1 MKIRV
6 RFAPSPTGPLH
17 IGGLRT
23 ALFNYLIA
31 KKSGGKFI
39 LRIEDTDSKRTVDG
53 AEKHIIDSLEWLGLD
68 FDEGP
73 IRQSNRSKLY
83 KKQVD
88 KLLKQGNAY
97 YAFDSQ
103 EDLDGAREA
112 GGKDFKYNVKTRMGL
127 NNSFTVSEQEIK
139 KRVKVINDP
148 AAIRNVSEKLF
159 STKYQKFMPDTIF
172 SQNIDEIRKF
182 FKKHKKV
189 IVKPINSYS
198 GNNIHLFTKFNLKFF
213 QKFIKK
219 HNHIMCQKY
228 LPKIKEGDKRVFL
241 INGKVRGAISRIP
254 KKGSFLSNL
263 SKGAKPINVKL
274 TNKEMKISKLIS
286 KDLKKDKI
294 FFAGID
300 FIDEQLNGDI
310 NVTSPTGLKTFYD
323 LSKINL
329 ASTFWKELKA

>member
-1 MKIRV
+1 MTNKII
-6 RFAPSPTGPLH
+6 AIQGNHPSKLNP
-17 IGGLRT
+17 RT
-23 ALFNYLIA
+23 DTSIFLAHEIQKKNYKIFYYDPKDLSIINFKVIA
-31 KKSGGKFI
+31 KGFFVKFDYRKKKFFEI
-39 LRIEDTDSKRTVDG
+39 LK
-53 AEKHIIDSLEWLGLD
+53 KQKLELIKCKYLL
-68 FDEGP
+68 
-73 IRQSNRSKLY
+73 IRQDPPFNLEYICSTLIL
-83 KKQVD
+83 D
-88 KLLKQGNAY
+88 K
-97 YAFDSQ
+97 
-103 EDLDGAREA
+103 
-112 GGKDFKYNVKTRMGL
+112 
-127 NNSFTVSEQEIK
+127 IK

-198 GNNIHLFTKFNLKFF
+198 GNNIYLLTKFNLKFF

-241 INGKVRGAISRIP
+241 INGKVCGAISRIP

-263 SKGAKPINVKL
+263 SKGAKPINIRL

>member
-1 MKIRV
+1 MTNKII
-6 RFAPSPTGPLH
+6 AIQGNHPSKLNPLTDTSIFLAH
-17 IGGLRT
+17 EIQKK
-23 ALFNYLIA
+23 NYKIFYYDPKDLSIINFKVIA
-31 KKSGGKFI
+31 KGFFVKFDYRKKRFFKI
-39 LRIEDTDSKRTVDG
+39 L
-53 AEKHIIDSLEWLGLD
+53 
-68 FDEGP
+68 
-73 IRQSNRSKLY
+73 
-83 KKQVD
+83 KKQKLELIRCKYLLVRQDPPFNLEYICSTLILD
-88 KLLKQGNAY
+88 K
-97 YAFDSQ
+97 
-103 EDLDGAREA
+103 
-112 GGKDFKYNVKTRMGL
+112 
-127 NNSFTVSEQEIK
+127 IK
-139 KRVKVINDP
+139 KRVEIINDP
-148 AAIRNVSEKLF
+148 TAIRNVSEKLF

-172 SQNIDEIRKF
+172 SQNIDQIRKF

-198 GNNIHLFTKFNLKFF
+198 GNNIHLLTKFNLKFF

-219 HNHIMCQKY
+219 HDHIMCQKY
-228 LPKIKEGDKRVFL
+228 LSKIKEGDKRVFL
-241 INGKVRGAISRIP
+241 INGKVCGAISRIP

-263 SKGAKPINVKL
+263 SKGAKPINIKL
-274 TNKEMKISKLIS
+274 TKKEMKISKLIS